1 MIMNNKS
8 NGSKGGSNGNKALTV
23 IMPNNSSNP
32 KPIAP
37 KVPGSVGNGNK
48 ANKNTAAPARC
59 VKIERGNG
67 DESENCGWASSSE

>member
-8 NGSKGGSNGNKALTV
+8 NGKGGNSSSNNAAKALTV

-37 KVPGSVGNGNK
+37 KVPGSGNGK
-48 ANKNTAAPARC
+48 TNKNSAVPARF
-59 VKIERGNG
+59 VKCDGRKE
-67 DESENCGWASSSE
+67 